1 MARTALLLLFRAT
14 VALTEDG
21 EPVRDVL
28 SLPSLMINLPRMGL
42 GKIASAAVKE
52 SDVGGLRQF
61 LAFLLAWNPM
71 GYTEPYVSSANFP
84 FRLPE
89 FC

>member
-42 GKIASAAVKE
+42 GKIASE
-52 SDVGGLRQF
+52 R
-61 LAFLLAWNPM
+61 
-71 GYTEPYVSSANFP
+71 
-84 FRLPE
+84 
-89 FC
+89 